1 VLREMNDEK
10 DKERA
15 AHLGAPHRK
24 QVRVLE
30 CDPHDDRFRQAG
42 QTATIPLHRNIEA
55 IAPDRFRCAE
65 HVAPWIE
72 NFHQDL
78 TEVRLRV
85 QMQS

>member
-1 VLREMNDEK
+1 MRGDSARTALSAYRTHILVEPVQRRAAASDEK

-42 QTATIPLHRNIEA
+42 QTSPIPIHRNIEA
-55 IAPDRFRCAE
+55 
-65 HVAPWIE
+65 
-72 NFHQDL
+72 
-78 TEVRLRV
+78 
-85 QMQS
+85 